1 MLRLIGISYSMWT
14 EQARWALDHHIIRY
28 RYYEHIPL
36 VTTPLLRLLTK
47 KWTGPISVP
56 ILITPQR
63 AFTDSWDIVAFA
75 DREGHREKLIPF
87 ALADEIRAWHDR
99 AEIARRANRVIAT
112 DAISRSEDAKRDSL
126 PDFLPEFSRNVL
138 TPLADLAI
146 AYLGMKYE
154 FRHAIVAEEKK
165 KVRALLRE
173 VRQTLADKKYL
184 LGQFSYADITVA
196 ATLEFVRPVEDRFI
210 PLKPALRAALT
221 QEDLSAEFADL
232 LEWRD
237 QLYQEKRS
245 TVQSF

>member
-1 MLRLIGISYSMWT
+1 
-14 EQARWALDHHIIRY
+14 
-28 RYYEHIPL
+28 
-36 VTTPLLRLLTK
+36 
-47 KWTGPISVP
+47 
-56 ILITPQR
+56 
-63 AFTDSWDIVAFA
+63 
-75 DREGHREKLIPF
+75 
-87 ALADEIRAWHDR
+87 
-99 AEIARRANRVIAT
+99 
-112 DAISRSEDAKRDSL
+112 
-126 PDFLPEFSRNVL
+126 
-138 TPLADLAI
+138 
-146 AYLGMKYE
+146 MKYE

-173 VRQTLADKKYL
+173 VRQALADKKYL